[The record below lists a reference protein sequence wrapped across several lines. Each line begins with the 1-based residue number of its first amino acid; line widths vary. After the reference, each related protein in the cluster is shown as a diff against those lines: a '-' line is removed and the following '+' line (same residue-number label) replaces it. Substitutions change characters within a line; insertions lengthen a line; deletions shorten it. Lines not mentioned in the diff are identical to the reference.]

1 MAMNVVI
8 IEDEHLTAERIRT
21 LLQGIDPG
29 IEVVAML
36 DSVKSSVQWFGK
48 NERPDLVFMDIQL
61 ADGLSFEI
69 FEQVMLEVPVIFL
82 TAYQEYAIKAFRVN
96 SVDYLL
102 KPVAEEDIK
111 SSLDK
116 YRRYF
121 TNQLA
126 VPVID
131 AALLKSIQQMISQ
144 PYKSRFMV
152 RAGEHVRSV
161 DVELILYFFSLQKG
175 TWLHTGDNRNYAID
189 YSLDTLVEMVDPAL
203 FHRINRRYII
213 SHGAIRDMITLSGSK
228 LKVVL
233 HQSEDHDIY
242 ISRERLAAFKAWIDQ

>member
-144 PYKSRFMV
+144 PYKSRF
-152 RAGEHVRSV
+152 
-161 DVELILYFFSLQKG
+161 ILYFFSLQKG

-189 YSLDTLVEMVDPAL
+189 YSLDALVEMVDPAL